1 MSMRVALR
9 AVAILIAIAALI
21 DPVWTASRPPVR
33 EVIAI
38 DLTAGV
44 SDAVVAELQAR
55 APRWQIVQRRISGH
69 RLPCGTHERCVAIA
83 DGSIDA
89 DVPADAGALSMIA
102 VRRSGSPNIAVRSAV
117 VSPGHAA
124 AAGAARVE
132 LVRTGPIVSTDLRI
146 LDGAAVVGAVTH
158 RWSDAESVAIE
169 VAWWPIAAGART
181 LHIEA
186 VPVDGEVTTI
196 DNAIDVGVAVGAD
209 RSRVLVFDA
218 RPSWISTFVRRA
230 LEDDPRF
237 GVEYRARVA
246 PAVSAGTPNGALDA
260 RVLEAT
266 SVVVVGGPDAL
277 TASDVALLDRY
288 VSRRGGSLILLPE
301 QRPSGPVTR
310 FFGEGWME
318 QLMPAPQFIGPL
330 RATEILRTD
339 RAPLAAVVLGRSA
352 ALALSGVEGSA
363 SIVAVPTGHGR
374 VIISG
379 AMDAW
384 RYRHLDNGA
393 FDRFWRSL
401 IAEAAR
407 AGDALQIAFPS
418 RLAAPGQRMPFTL
431 RHRALDD
438 RSAIE
443 ARVSVRCG
451 EAPSPSLRAG
461 APAPVRVWPSG
472 ALDEFT
478 GEIAVGPAGQC
489 GVEAT
494 AGDRTAAAFVA
505 VAERPNRGVEPTLAK
520 LERASRAA
528 GGVAVTT
535 GDPST
540 SLRAG
545 EGEIAKALDDSTA
558 ESSQI
563 VSVHPMRSAWWII
576 PFAGCL
582 SLEWWLRRRGGL
594 R

>member
-1 MSMRVALR
+1 MTHLRQGYGGQGMRVALR

-55 APRWQIVQRRISGH
+55 APRWQIVQRRMSGH

-89 DVPADAGALSMIA
+89 EVPADVGALSMIA
-102 VRRSGSPNIAVRSAV
+102 VRRFGSPNIAVQSAV

-132 LVRTGPIVSTDLRI
+132 LRRAGAIASTDLRI
-146 LDGAAVVGAVTH
+146 LDGSAVVGAVTH
-158 RWSDAESVAIE
+158 RWSDAETAAIE
-169 VAWWPIAAGART
+169 VPWWPIAAGART
-181 LHIEA
+181 LRIEA
-186 VPVDGEVTTI
+186 VPTFAKASAGQPVEEITTI

-237 GVEYRARVA
+237 DVEYRARIA
-246 PAVSAGTPNGALDA
+246 PAVTAGTPNGALDA

-266 SVVVVGGPDAL
+266 PVVVVGGPDAL
-277 TASDVALLDRY
+277 TVSDVALLDRY
-288 VSRRGGSLILLPE
+288 VSRRGGSLVLLPE
-301 QRPSGPVTR
+301 QRPNGPVTR
-310 FFGEGWME
+310 FFGEGWVE
-318 QLMPAPQFIGPL
+318 QLTPAPQSIGPL
-330 RATEILRTD
+330 RAAEILRMD
-339 RAPLAAVVLGRSA
+339 RAPLAAAVLGQSGRSA
-352 ALALSGVEGSA
+352 ALL
-363 SIVAVPTGHGR
+363 AVPTGHGR

-384 RYRHLDNGA
+384 RYRHLDNAA

-401 IAEAAR
+401 IAEAAI
-407 AGDALQIAFPS
+407 AGDALRIEFPS

-451 EAPSPSLRAG
+451 EVAPV
-461 APAPVRVWPSG
+461 PVRVWPSG

-478 GEIAVGPAGQC
+478 GEIAIGPAGQC
-489 GVEAT
+489 EVEAT
-494 AGDRTAAAFVA
+494 AGDRTAAASVA
-505 VAERPNRGVEPTLAK
+505 IAERPNRGVEPTLAK
-520 LERASRAA
+520 LERASRAT
-528 GGVAVTT
+528 GGVAVIT
-535 GDPST
+535 GHED
-540 SLRAG
+540 
-545 EGEIAKALDDSTA
+545 EIAKALDDSTA
-558 ESSQI
+558 ESSRI
-563 VSVHPMRSAWWII
+563 VSVHPMRSAWWIV

-582 SLEWWLRRRGGL
+582 SLEWWLRRRAGL